1 MIKVITKDS
10 PQKLIDKL
18 NSYINSKSTSLWKI
32 DEDGDYVLYTPD
44 YQYKAWM
51 TIEREYNKN
60 TFNVC
65 IIESK
70 KNPMTKRIYS
80 EYEKF
85 LKTEYTDSFNMLRL
99 FADTLNKDNLKNT
112 CFYFVEFD
120 DFTSIY
126 LQIISKIY
134 LVLISLIYHVTSL
147 IYLYHN
153 QNNMLN
159 LLTFQNNFL

>member
-1 MIKVITKDS
+1 MNNLKNHKMIKVITKDS

-80 EYEKF
+80 VYHCKFAEFLLEYFDCDIERVEI
-85 LKTEYTDSFNMLRL
+85 TSMLVPEH
-99 FADTLNKDNLKNT
+99 DKYNKN
-112 CFYFVEFD
+112 
-120 DFTSIY
+120 I
-126 LQIISKIY
+126 
-134 LVLISLIYHVTSL
+134 
-147 IYLYHN
+147 
-153 QNNMLN
+153 ML
-159 LLTFQNNFL
+159 